1 MSVFFNGRLWVSPA
15 TMSVVDDSKMYSR
28 GLSVGN
34 NLALIG
40 RADGGEPDTALKFG
54 SVSEARAVLRGGDLL
69 RAVERAFNASSQSP
83 GPSSITVVRVNPA
96 TQSTLVLKDAAAADS
111 ITLESTNYGLIDN
124 QIKVKVEAGTN
135 VGLKVTS
142 QFGTSY
148 CLGDDLARNALTI
161 QYSGTGTGTLTLN
174 NTTATLILNAITT
187 AIDLNSYSTVQT
199 LVDRLNAITGITAAV
214 ADGNGEKPALNGLD
228 GLTTQDIKTSVF
240 TVTANLQAV
249 VDWFNGNGETYITA
263 TRSGTKV
270 PVAVAFSYLSGGS
283 DGTVTNTEWTAAFTT
298 LQAEDVQWVV
308 PLSSASAIHAMAD
321 THVAYMSDV
330 ARQERRAI
338 CGMASGS
345 TDAQAITAAKA
356 INSDRTSLTH
366 LGIYDYDTAGALV
379 LFEPYIAAAMIAGAF
394 AGLNPGTALTNKSL
408 KIRGLERKLRNPT
421 DTDALITGGVLCIED
436 TPTGYKVV
444 QSISTWLVNDNY
456 NRREI
461 SVGVALDFTMRNVRN
476 AVDDLRGAKNNP
488 VTLSLAVERAESA
501 LRELARPEPA
511 GPGVL
516 AGDAASPA
524 YKNITASADGDVL
537 RIEFQCSPVIPANY
551 IPITCYAVPFS
562 GKATSTPAQ

>member
-83 GPSSITVVRVNPA
+83 GPSSITAVRVNPA
-96 TQSTLVLKDAAAADS
+96 TQATLTLKDAAAADS
-111 ITLESTNYGLIDN
+111 IALASTNYGLIDN

-135 VGLKVTS
+135 VGVKVTS
-142 QFGTSY
+142 QFGSSY
-148 CLGDDLARNALTI
+148 CIRDDLARNALTV

-174 NTTATLILNAITT
+174 NTTATLLLNAITT
-187 AIDLNSYSTVQT
+187 TIDLNSYTTVQT

-228 GLTTQDIKTSVF
+228 GLTTQDIKTSVY

-249 VDWFNGNGETYITA
+249 VDWFNGNGETYVTA
-263 TRSGTKV
+263 TRAGTKV
-270 PVAVAFSYLSGGS
+270 PAAVAFSYLAGGS
-283 DGTVTNTEWTAAFTT
+283 DGTVTNTEWTSAFTT
-298 LQAEDVQWVV
+298 LQGEDVQWVV
-308 PLSSASAIHAMAD
+308 PLSNASAIHAMAD
-321 THVAYMSDV
+321 AHVVYMSNI

-366 LGIYDYDTAGALV
+366 LGIYDYDSAGALV

-394 AGLNPGTALTNKSL
+394 AGLNPGTALTNKIL
-408 KIRGLERKLRNPT
+408 KIRGMERKLRNPT
-421 DTDALITGGVLCIED
+421 DTDALIAGGVLCIED

-444 QSISTWLVNDNY
+444 QSVTTWLTNSNY

-488 VTLSLAVERAESA
+488 ITLSLAVERAESA
-501 LRELARPEPA
+501 LRELARPEPS

-537 RIEFQCSPVIPANY
+537 RIEFQASPCIPANY